1 MTLETRHVSSG
12 YGKSIVCMDV
22 SISIGDGE
30 KVCILGR
37 NGVGKTTFLKTLMG
51 LLPISQGEGFVDK
64 APLKNVPSFRIARM
78 GVGYVPQGR
87 GIFGKLTV
95 RENLGLGTIAEKR
108 RIGEVSD
115 EVFQYF
121 PILKERLDQKAGT
134 LSGGEQQM
142 LSIARALAGN
152 PKLLL
157 LDEPS
162 EGIQP
167 NIVQS
172 LGEIINRVGAERKL
186 TVLIV
191 EQNLDFAL
199 SIATRGYVMEKGAI
213 VESGTT
219 EELRGDRIVQ
229 EYLGV

>member
-1 MTLETRHVSSG
+1 MKLATTHLSSG
-12 YGKSIVCMDV
+12 YDKSLVCMDV
-22 SISIGDGE
+22 SIEVGHGE

-51 LLPISQGEGFVDK
+51 LLPITHGDSVIDRHSI
-64 APLKNVPSFRIARM
+64 KNLPTYRIARM

-95 RENLGLGTIAEKR
+95 GDNLGLGTIAEKKR
-108 RIGEVSD
+108 MAEVSN

-121 PILKERLDQKAGT
+121 PILRERLHQKAGT

-167 NIVQS
+167 NIVEL
-172 LGEIINRVGAERKL
+172 LGEIIGRVSAEKNL
-186 TVLIV
+186 AVLIV

-213 VESGTT
+213 VESGST

>member
-12 YGKSIVCMDV
+12 YGKSIVCNDV
-22 SISIGDGE
+22 SIFVGNGE

-51 LLPISQGEGFVDK
+51 LLPIAEGEGFMDQ
-64 APLKNVPSFRIARM
+64 APLRNVPSFRIARM

-87 GIFGKLTV
+87 GIFAKLTV
-95 RENLGLGTIAEKR
+95 KDNLGLGTIAEKR
-108 RIGEVSD
+108 RIAEVSD

-121 PILKERLDQKAGT
+121 PILKERLNQRAGT

-172 LGEIINRVGAERKL
+172 LGEIINRVGRERNL

-199 SIATRGYVMEKGAI
+199 SIASRGYVMEKGAI
-213 VESGTT
+213 VESGST
-219 EELRGDRIVQ
+219 EELRKDRIVQ

>member
-1 MTLETRHVSSG
+1 
-12 YGKSIVCMDV
+12 
-22 SISIGDGE
+22 
-30 KVCILGR
+30 
-37 NGVGKTTFLKTLMG
+37 
-51 LLPISQGEGFVDK
+51 
-64 APLKNVPSFRIARM
+64 M

-108 RIGEVSD
+108 RIAEVSD

-172 LGEIINRVGAERKL
+172 LGENINRVGAERKL

-229 EYLGV
+229 DYLGG

>member
-12 YGKSIVCMDV
+12 YGKSIVCTDV
-22 SISIGDGE
+22 SISIGNGE

-51 LLPISQGEGFVDK
+51 LLPISQGEGFVDG
-64 APLKNVPSFRIARM
+64 APLRNVPSFRIARM

-95 RENLGLGTIAEKR
+95 KENLGLGTIAEKG
-108 RIGEVSD
+108 RIAEVSD

-121 PILKERLDQKAGT
+121 PILKERLNQKAGT

-142 LSIARALAGN
+142 LSIARVLAGN

-172 LGEIINRVGAERKL
+172 LGEIINRVSVGKNL

-199 SIATRGYVMEKGAI
+199 SIASRGYVMEKGAI
-213 VESGTT
+213 VESGST
-219 EELRGDRIVQ
+219 EELRNDRIVQ

>member
-1 MTLETRHVSSG
+1 MKLVTTGLSSG
-12 YGKSIVCMDV
+12 YGKSLVCMEV
-22 SISIGDGE
+22 SIEVGDGE

-51 LLPISQGEGFVDK
+51 LLPITQGDGAFDGRSIRNL
-64 APLKNVPSFRIARM
+64 PTFRIARM

-95 RENLGLGTIAEKR
+95 GDNLGLGTIAEKK
-108 RIGEVSD
+108 RISEVSE
-115 EVFQYF
+115 EVFRYF
-121 PILKERLDQKAGT
+121 PILKERLHQRAGT

-152 PKLLL
+152 PRFLL

-167 NIVQS
+167 NIVEQ
-172 LGEIINRVGAERKL
+172 LGQIISRVSAEKKL

-199 SIATRGYVMEKGAI
+199 GIADRGYVMEKGAI
-213 VESGTT
+213 VESGST
-219 EELRGDRIVQ
+219 EKLRGDRVVQ

>member
-1 MTLETRHVSSG
+1 MKLTTTHLSSG
-12 YGKSIVCMDV
+12 YDKSLVCTDV
-22 SISIGDGE
+22 SIDIGDGE

-37 NGVGKTTFLKTLMG
+37 NGVGKTTLLKTLMG
-51 LLPISQGEGFVDK
+51 LLPISQGDGAFDGRSIRNL
-64 APLKNVPSFRIARM
+64 PPYRIARM
-78 GVGYVPQGR
+78 GVGYVPQGS

-95 RENLGLGTIAEKR
+95 GDNLGLGTIAERKR
-108 RIGEVSD
+108 IAEVGD
-115 EVFQYF
+115 EIFQYF
-121 PILKERLDQKAGT
+121 PILKERLHQKAGT

-142 LSIARALAGN
+142 LSIARALAGK

-167 NIVQS
+167 NIVEK
-172 LGEIINRVGAERKL
+172 LGEIIAWVSAEKKL

-199 SIATRGYVMEKGAI
+199 SIAARGYVMEKGAI
-213 VESGTT
+213 VESGST